1 MINHSRY
8 MSPSQELSTTEHL
21 SASALTSA
29 GMVSRPLA
37 LQTPSPRI
45 EITPSSE
52 SFTSQTLAPDP
63 IPKALGA
70 YRDCV
75 SPASSNSS
83 GGWLPEVYSPAAS
96 PCVSPPNQGPAVGL
110 SDLDL
115 CLAMQDIHTSS
126 AHSSPGAS
134 PRNSFALEAFL
145 QPHHRSATSIPH
157 QRSRSAPPY
166 GKRSYDHNHSGQ
178 GGTPVKQ
185 RSRSPSPI
193 PLSHEQH
200 GSSHFNQYQAQA
212 LTSSLSV
219 DMLSSFG
226 CNLPN
231 TTSSAMVKQA
241 QKTDRLYVEGYD
253 WATEQQTID
262 KGIPDVKS
270 ENFYML
276 PTAWPLL
283 HPVHPGPFRYVA
295 SSLFLVMFKIQSI
308 YTVKNIFLSPQWTA
322 FGPISIS
329 RVAIAL

>member
-1 MINHSRY
+1 
-8 MSPSQELSTTEHL
+8 MSPSNPLASSQDIATTEHL
-21 SASALTSA
+21 PASAFNSA
-29 GMVSRPLA
+29 GMVSRPLTIHA
-37 LQTPSPRI
+37 PSPRI

-52 SFTSQTLAPDP
+52 SVTSQNLVHDP
-63 IPKALGA
+63 IAKALGA

-83 GGWLPEVYSPAAS
+83 SGWLAEVYSPAAS
-96 PCVSPPNQGPAVGL
+96 PCVSPPNRVAGMGL

-134 PRNSFALEAFL
+134 PRNSFATEAFL
-145 QPHHRSATSIPH
+145 QPHHRSATSAPH

-166 GKRSYDHNHSGQ
+166 GKRSHDHNHSGQ

-185 RSRSPSPI
+185 RSRSPSPT
-193 PLSHEQH
+193 PLFHEQR
-200 GSSHFNQYQAQA
+200 GSYNFNHYQAQA

-219 DMLSSFG
+219 DMLNSFG

-231 TTSSAMVKQA
+231 ATSSVMVKQV

-253 WATEQQTID
+253 WNTEQQKID
-262 KGIPDVKS
+262 KGVTDIKS

-276 PTAWPLL
+276 PNAWPIL
-283 HPVHPGPFRYVA
+283 HPVHHGSFRYVA
-295 SSLFLVMFKIQSI
+295 
-308 YTVKNIFLSPQWTA
+308 
-322 FGPISIS
+322 
-329 RVAIAL
+329 